1 MGETWR
7 YRYPITSFVQ
17 QALLKKCSEVGSSA
31 LSDKERVL
39 LVAAT
44 FWSATARGALYAWFR
59 IDPEA
64 RIRDAV
70 HVLSR
75 IGAIRMA
82 GIVRAHAHQI
92 ARMRSEEQFDQME
105 ELLLRSEDK
114 IEELTAR
121 FASNIA
127 VDDTSDTRQ
136 ADDRLL

>member
-7 YRYPITSFVQ
+7 YRYPIASFVQ
-17 QALLKKCSEVGSSA
+17 HALLKKCAEDGSSS

-39 LVAAT
+39 LVAST

-64 RIRDAV
+64 RVRVAV
-70 HVLSR
+70 HALTR

-82 GIVRAHAHQI
+82 GIVRAHADQI
-92 ARMRSEEQFDQME
+92 AKMRSEEQFDQME
-105 ELLLRSEDK
+105 ELLLRSDDR

-121 FASNIA
+121 FASNLA
-127 VDDTSDTRQ
+127 VDDTAYTRQ